1 MSKAFGKRYFA
12 ASYGHRYGDPCA
24 TYVSLVQGKAGD
36 AAERG
41 LTFEA
46 GDLPGYCDIE
56 HDSEFPESG
65 CSLCNPDLVFFGEH
79 TYSAD
84 DLFMSIGELREHA
97 HELARGEVIVLSR

>member
-46 GDLPGYCDIE
+46 DELPEYCDEE
-56 HDSEFPESG
+56 HDSEFPESD
-65 CSLCNPDLVFFGEH
+65 CPFCNPDLVFYGEH

-84 DLFMSIGELREHA
+84 DLFMSIGELKEHA
-97 HELARGEVIVLSR
+97 HELARGLVIVLSR